1 MNILYPMLGM
11 IALSGLLV
19 IALLASRL
27 PSIVKYWGKL
37 QFGEHAEELRPNL
50 PRSLRLITE
59 NHNHI
64 FEQPTL
70 FFATCAYIHM
80 AAQNDETHVGLAWA
94 YVGFRFLHSII
105 QVTVNNVTIRV
116 VCFICASAC
125 LLAMILKEVF
135 KFA

>member
-11 IALSGLLV
+11 ICLSGLLV

-37 QFGEHAEELRPNL
+37 QFAEHAEELRPNL

-64 FEQPTL
+64 FEQPNSIFCYL
-70 FFATCAYIHM
+70 RLYSYGR
-80 AAQNDETHVGLAWA
+80 QNDA
-94 YVGFRFLHSII
+94 
-105 QVTVNNVTIRV
+105 TIALYGPMW
-116 VCFICASAC
+116 I
-125 LLAMILKEVF
+125 
-135 KFA
+135 